1 MLKYLSKEVIFMSY
15 NEYNENPVQ
24 KTYKQRKKKK
34 LKRKVKV
41 IISLFI
47 FIMITMFLISDYP
60 RVKSIKIEGVHQTPQ
75 QEILKH
81 ISIKP
86 SSYYFFINK
95 EKVIKEIKQLPT
107 ITKASIDIDLIG
119 NVVIGVEEATPIA
132 YASLNNKIY
141 AINDI
146 GRIVEVRQS
155 KQRDELKVLPY
166 IQNFQSKTMLEEFA
180 RGFYKV
186 PTLMQNEMSDI
197 ILEPQAADPTRLK
210 CLMKDNKVVY
220 VRVED
225 VATKLNTHQFSYEA
239 LKNEHKNACYFSIEG
254 RNVYTRSCQ

>member
-95 EKVIKEIKQLPT
+95 EL
-107 ITKASIDIDLIG
+107 SLIH
-119 NVVIGVEEATPIA
+119 I
-132 YASLNNKIY
+132 
-141 AINDI
+141 
-146 GRIVEVRQS
+146 
-155 KQRDELKVLPY
+155 
-166 IQNFQSKTMLEEFA
+166 
-180 RGFYKV
+180 
-186 PTLMQNEMSDI
+186 
-197 ILEPQAADPTRLK
+197 
-210 CLMKDNKVVY
+210 
-220 VRVED
+220 
-225 VATKLNTHQFSYEA
+225 
-239 LKNEHKNACYFSIEG
+239 
-254 RNVYTRSCQ
+254 